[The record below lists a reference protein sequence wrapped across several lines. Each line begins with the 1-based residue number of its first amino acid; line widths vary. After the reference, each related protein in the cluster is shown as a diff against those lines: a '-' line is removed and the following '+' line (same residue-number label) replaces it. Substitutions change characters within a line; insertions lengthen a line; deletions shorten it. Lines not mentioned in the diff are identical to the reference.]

1 MHYDDRNEKKYV
13 RYQEGAE
20 MYSVSEQSFRR
31 LAKEAQAIYK
41 IRNLTLVNL
50 AEFDNYIKTFKI

>member
-1 MHYDDRNEKKYV
+1 MYYDDRNEKKYV

-20 MYSVSEQSFRR
+20 IYSVSEQSFRR

-41 IRNLTLVNL
+41 IRNITLVNV
-50 AEFDNYIKTFKI
+50 AEFDKYIKTFKI